1 LKRLTTIVNKDLRD
15 IFQVESHE
23 QPMMLIKKRDKVLI
37 SLSSW
42 GHNGRVWTKHL
53 FDYLQ
58 MRYGLWIDQID
69 PLEETV
75 VLATFKLIESQV
87 SEMEWMIL
95 RHIAK
100 NRADDLG

>member
-1 LKRLTTIVNKDLRD
+1 
-15 IFQVESHE
+15 
-23 QPMMLIKKRDKVLI
+23 
-37 SLSSW
+37 
-42 GHNGRVWTKHL
+42 
-53 FDYLQ
+53 